1 MSILLYTKNQ
11 ATKRLSV
18 KEVADLEQVEVP
30 FLGEVYIS
38 EVDFWSVIVEV
49 DSHVIKHNLMTG
61 KLGSKNN
68 C

>member
-1 MSILLYTKNQ
+1 MYTKNQ

-38 EVDFWSVIVEV
+38 EADFWSVIVEV

>member
-1 MSILLYTKNQ
+1 MSTLLYTKKQ

-18 KEVADLEQVEVP
+18 KKVADLEQLEVP
-30 FLGEVYIS
+30 FLSEVYIS
-38 EVDFWSVIVEV
+38 EADFWSVIVEV
-49 DSHVIKHNLMTG
+49 DSHIMKHNSMTG